1 MRALS
6 PDEPTRVA
14 SDSRVAGLFQVR
26 RWLIQLLLSEA
37 WLFAALA
44 GTLSWGRLPTTD
56 RVLLVTGAACVLAG
70 WILGGRT
77 IGLWLIAAGPLSLV
91 LAAALSSTPPGGPA
105 WIALAVSVGHVTYA
119 LTLLLP
125 VRIAPLAIPVG
136 CAALAVVWSWR
147 PGNVVPGALA
157 IAGGWIAVASL
168 AVSGAALWFVWQALL
183 RQAFAD
189 DTRLVRLAD
198 RIQREIASQ
207 ERSRLWRSAAVAVH
221 ERLLSTLRYI
231 LQAESLDRAGLAQL
245 IVPDDL
251 EAVRPSSL
259 DLADEVRQATA
270 ARIAADIVRIDSS
283 ALDLPL
289 SDEVRLAARAAIV
302 ECALNAVLHG
312 NATDV
317 LVKATR
323 RSDRCVI
330 TIADNGTGIA
340 ADATPGI
347 GWSATLGEG
356 LATVG
361 GSWSAA
367 RAGDRTVI
375 TLDVPRLPEASQPTF
390 AEDGF
395 QQGRVLMSAPLV
407 AVGSVGATFA
417 IIIATS
423 TPRGWPLLVTV
434 LLATVGAVI
443 LVARARPPRLLS
455 SSAVLAGLAALPWL
469 MAAAGPSPALAPVLA
484 AGVTAAGYTLIAV
497 GMWARWWQ
505 WLLGMLAWAAGVVF
519 VARVDG
525 GSDQLPIAIA
535 LINCLIIVPVVIIV
549 SSIGTRRYRRTQD
562 AAALEREAMNR
573 EVIRANSALA
583 INQHLSAC
591 VAQAEDIIDRLARGA
606 DLDANSRH
614 QVACLEGLIRA
625 TIQVDPA
632 SSGEFAQVA
641 ARLVNVA
648 FSQSIP
654 VRVGVLI
661 SSENAEPLDPDLVL
675 ALESVIR
682 SQESVTLRTLT
693 DGVED
698 HLSIELTDMGSD
710 AVHALE
716 ALRRQGTGGVVVDVA
731 DEHPGRT
738 IILISRP
745 ILVPT

>member
-1 MRALS
+1 MS

-44 GTLSWGRLPTTD
+44 GTLSWSQLPTTD
-56 RVLLVTGAACVLAG
+56 RVLLLTGAACVLAG

-125 VRIAPLAIPVG
+125 VRIAPLAIPLG

-157 IAGGWIAVASL
+157 IAGGWIAVATL

-183 RQAFAD
+183 RQALAD
-189 DTRLVRLAD
+189 DIRVVRLAD
-198 RIQREIASQ
+198 RVRLEVASQ

-231 LQAESLDRAGLAQL
+231 LQAESLDRVGLAQL
-245 IVPDDL
+245 VQPG
-251 EAVRPSSL
+251 ERGPTRASSL
-259 DLADEVRQATA
+259 DLADDVRQATA
-270 ARIAADIVRIDSS
+270 ARIAADIVRIDPS

-289 SDEVRLAARAAIV
+289 SDETRLAARAAIV

-312 NATDV
+312 DATDV
-317 LVKATR
+317 LVKASR
-323 RSDRCVI
+323 RRDRCVI
-330 TIADNGTGIA
+330 TVSDNGTGIA
-340 ADATPGI
+340 ADAAPGI

-356 LATVG
+356 LAAVG

-367 RAGDRTVI
+367 RVGDRTVI
-375 TLDVPRLPEASQPTF
+375 TLDVPRLPEASQPAF

-395 QQGRVLMSAPLV
+395 QQGRILMSAPLV
-407 AVGSVGATFA
+407 AVGTVGATFA
-417 IIIATS
+417 LIIATS
-423 TPRGWPLLVTV
+423 APLGWPLLVTV
-434 LLATVGAVI
+434 LLATAGAVV
-443 LVARARPPRLLS
+443 LVARARPARLLPS
-455 SSAVLAGLAALPWL
+455 TTVLAGLAALPWL
-469 MAAAGPSPALAPVLA
+469 MAAARPSPDSAPVLA

-497 GMWARWWQ
+497 GIWARWWQ
-505 WLLGMLAWAAGVVF
+505 WLLGMIAWAAGVLF

-549 SSIGTRRYRRTQD
+549 SSIGTRRYRRTQE

-606 DLDANSRH
+606 DLDTNSRH

-682 SQESVTLRTLT
+682 SHESITLRALT

-698 HLSIELTDMGSD
+698 HLSLELTGPREG
-710 AVHALE
+710 A
-716 ALRRQGTGGVVVDVA
+716 DVA
-731 DEHPGRT
+731 LSGLGRVVAPGLD
-738 IILISRP
+738 IVVGEEVDNAVIVMVSRP
-745 ILVPT
+745 IADERSGG

>member
-6 PDEPTRVA
+6 PDEATRLDT
-14 SDSRVAGLFQVR
+14 DSRVAGLLHVR

-37 WLFAALA
+37 WAFAALA
-44 GTLSWGRLPTTD
+44 GTVAWSRLTATD
-56 RVLLVTGAACVLAG
+56 RALLLTGAVCIVGGWVLG
-70 WILGGRT
+70 RRT
-77 IGLWLIAAGPLSLV
+77 IGLWLIAVGPLSLV
-91 LAAALSSTPPGGPA
+91 LAAAISTTPPGGPA
-105 WIALAVSVGHVTYA
+105 WIALAVSVSHVTYA
-119 LTLLLP
+119 LVLLAP
-125 VRIAPLAIPVG
+125 VRLAPIAIPLG
-136 CAALAVVWSWR
+136 CTALAVVWSWQ
-147 PGNVVPGALA
+147 PANVVPGALVV
-157 IAGGWIAVASL
+157 AGGWIAVASL
-168 AVSGAALWFVWQALL
+168 AASASALWFVWQALL
-183 RQAFAD
+183 RQAIAD
-189 DTRLVRLAD
+189 DARLAQLAD
-198 RIQREIASQ
+198 RIQLELASQ
-207 ERSRLWRSAAVAVH
+207 ERSQLWRSTAVAVH

-231 LQAESLDRAGLAQL
+231 LQAESLDRVGLAQL
-245 IVPDDL
+245 IMPDDL
-251 EAVRPSSL
+251 KAVRPSSL

-289 SDEVRLAARAAIV
+289 SDETRLAARAAIV

-330 TIADNGTGIA
+330 TVSDNGTGIA
-340 ADATPGI
+340 ADAAPGI

-356 LATVG
+356 LAAVG

-367 RAGDRTVI
+367 RVGDRTVI
-375 TLDVPRLPEASQPTF
+375 TLDVPRLPEASQPAF

-395 QQGRVLMSAPLV
+395 QQGRILMSAPLV
-407 AVGSVGATFA
+407 AVGTVGATFA
-417 IIIATS
+417 LIIATS
-423 TPRGWPLLVTV
+423 APLGWPLLVTV
-434 LLATVGAVI
+434 LLATAGAVV
-443 LVARARPPRLLS
+443 LVARARPARLLPS
-455 SSAVLAGLAALPWL
+455 TTVLAGLAALPWL
-469 MAAAGPSPALAPVLA
+469 MAAARPSPDSAPVLA

-497 GMWARWWQ
+497 GIWARWWQ
-505 WLLGMLAWAAGVVF
+505 WLLGMIAWAAGVLF

-549 SSIGTRRYRRTQD
+549 SSIGTRRYRRAQE

-606 DLDANSRH
+606 DLDAPSRH

-632 SSGEFAQVA
+632 SSGEFAQVG

-654 VRVGVLI
+654 VRVGVLL
-661 SSENAEPLDPDLVL
+661 SSGSRTPLDPDLVL
-675 ALESVIR
+675 ALELLIR
-682 SQESVTLRTLT
+682 SQDSITLRTLT
-693 DGVED
+693 DGVAD
-698 HLSIELTDMGSD
+698 HLSIELAGARTGNGSGLSTLREIRAPGVD
-710 AVHALE
+710 IAVSEE
-716 ALRRQGTGGVVVDVA
+716 ADDSVIVMV
-731 DEHPGRT
+731 
-738 IILISRP
+738 SRP
-745 ILVPT
+745 VAA